1 MSPIHVSRVELRQN
15 GIPQRARFSSRLL
28 LNRNPFLTLTPTLPR
43 TLPRTLLP
51 TMQRALFV
59 TLFPALLIFLVLPQP
74 SLSVSPLQST
84 FITSQPAFSSSLQ
97 FPALPSSFDESIQN
111 EEDRISPYTTSL
123 VFDIPVLAA
132 SEDLSSVT
140 AGAAWDLEVSRLL
153 SVWGRRGLRSG
164 ILASDGSFYFQ
175 SSGSWLLNEDLNRQP
190 LTARFHLDAGFELI
204 PHPPEDIPTDLFID
218 DQPPPRWRIG
228 DVRYHYRAAVT
239 LESGVE
245 TGQSFD
251 DIFVTA
257 GAGLRLI
264 NLSRTG
270 WSGWMPTAHII
281 YEGVFRVSDDPV
293 VETVEDTAEQFR
305 RLRIVYRHQLDLETV
320 GLSGFTLAGGFQFTH
335 DSGQPASFR
344 DEGLHSRF
352 GWTADLSRAIRWQG
366 RDGPGRIDLFVR
378 YSGGRIAPLITSD
391 RSFQLGLRL
400 PYSR

>member
-1 MSPIHVSRVELRQN
+1 MSHSHYYRSEYQKP
-15 GIPQRARFSSRLL
+15 GIRKTEVFFSMLFLL
-28 LNRNPFLTLTPTLPR
+28 LP
-43 TLPRTLLP
+43 
-51 TMQRALFV
+51 V
-59 TLFPALLIFLVLPQP
+59 LIVPVVLPGT
-74 SLSVSPLQST
+74 SLSSATP
-84 FITSQPAFSSSLQ
+84 QPAW
-97 FPALPSSFDESIQN
+97 PSSGDEAFEN
-111 EEDRISPYTTSL
+111 EEDPISPYTTRL
-123 VFDIPVLAA
+123 VFDIPVVAA

-153 SVWGRRGLRSG
+153 SVWGRRGLRTG
-164 ILASDGSFYFQ
+164 ILTSDGSYYFQ

-218 DQPPPRWRIG
+218 DRPPPRRRIG
-228 DVRYHYRAAVT
+228 DVRYHYRAAIT
-239 LESGVE
+239 AETGVE
-245 TGQSFD
+245 SGQSFD
-251 DIFVTA
+251 DIFVTT
-257 GAGLRLI
+257 GAGLRLL

-281 YEGVFRVSDDPV
+281 YEGVFRVSEDPV
-293 VETVEDTAEQFR
+293 VKTDEDTADRFH
-305 RLRIVYRHQLDLETV
+305 RLRVVYRHQLDLEPV
-320 GLSGFTLAGGFQFTH
+320 GLSGFTLAGGFQYTR

-378 YSGGRIAPLITSD
+378 YSGGRIAPLIASD
-391 RSFQLGLRL
+391 RNFLVGLRL